1 MCFTYFK
8 MNLFE
13 RNPEKYIRKK
23 CDFLF
28 ARGYSLKIFHRNS
41 EYCFNF
47 YIKSVNNDYEDNHI
61 YFHYENEYV
70 DCSFS
75 NINTTEVNLKTLNIK
90 YPVSFD
96 LLTNM
101 EKIDFFVECVKNN
114 IELIDIRAKS
124 KLQQALDLSREKR
137 HLDAYPIYEELYKN
151 DKNATNTF
159 NLFQCAVYCGEKEV
173 EEKLYNKLK
182 NYSPNLK
189 KEPMELSGCFV
200 RFYYGL
206 ILCEVNR
213 NDEAIEIIDYLIYVV
228 SHYSITDPTFLFV
241 RGIPSVQMI
250 YELIK
255 VVFKEH
261 KEKLLEY
268 KNKLLSV
275 ADENTKKFEFVD

>member
-1 MCFTYFK
+1 MCFAYFK
-8 MNLFE
+8 MNQFE
-13 RNPEKYIRKK
+13 RNPKKYIRKQ

-28 ARGYSLKIFHRNS
+28 AIGYSLRMFKKNS
-41 EYCFNF
+41 EYCFDF
-47 YIKSVNNDYEDNHI
+47 YIKSKNNDYEDNHI

-70 DCSFS
+70 DCLFS
-75 NINTTEVNLKTLNIK
+75 NINTTEVNIKTLNIK

-96 LLTNM
+96 LLTNI
-101 EKIDFFVECVKNN
+101 EKINFFIECVKNN

-124 KLQQALDLSREKR
+124 KLQLALDLSKEKK
-137 HLDAYPIYEELYKN
+137 HYDAYPIYEALYNN

-159 NLFQCAVYCGEKEV
+159 NLFQCAVYCGKKEI

-189 KEPMELSGCFV
+189 KEPQELSGCFV

-213 NDEAIEIIDYLIYVV
+213 NDEAILIVNYLISIV
-228 SHYSITDPTFLFV
+228 SNYKITDPTYLYI
-241 RGIPSVQMI
+241 RGIPSIQMI

-255 VVFKEH
+255 KTFENNV
-261 KEKLLEY
+261 EKLLEY
-268 KNKLLSV
+268 KNKLLLI
-275 ADENTKKFEFVD
+275 ADKNTIKNDFKE